1 MFQSLFLLDGRFDSA
16 IFRAGAYAH
25 RSFNPCFYWMGVL
38 TQEWQRREGVDAA
51 VSILVF
57 IGWAF

>member
-1 MFQSLFLLDGRFDSA
+1 MFQSLFLLDGRFDA
-16 IFRAGAYAH
+16 I
-25 RSFNPCFYWMGVL
+25 P
-38 TQEWQRREGVDAA
+38 REAFDYNHL